1 MRCDTIVTSQPNT
14 PPSCRGDICASTSC
28 TPLDSNVIKRFFFFS
43 CSGYDDVP
51 WNNPHVVA
59 PNLAAM
65 ADRGVVLTNHY
76 SQSVCSPARAALLT
90 GYYPI
95 RIGMQVSGPEE
106 CHGAKHELLSS
117 PAQVEEG
124 LELWKKAEKP
134 FTTFT
139 HHLHKNCT

>member
-1 MRCDTIVTSQPNT
+1 MV
-14 PPSCRGDICASTSC
+14 
-28 TPLDSNVIKRFFFFS
+28 FFF

-95 RIGMQVSGPEE
+95 RMGIQVRRVQHYQVVLYLYMPNL
-106 CHGAKHELLSS
+106 HRFVVWFHLLMGTRLFFWYAIQEITLS
-117 PAQVEEG
+117 
-124 LELWKKAEKP
+124 
-134 FTTFT
+134 
-139 HHLHKNCT
+139 